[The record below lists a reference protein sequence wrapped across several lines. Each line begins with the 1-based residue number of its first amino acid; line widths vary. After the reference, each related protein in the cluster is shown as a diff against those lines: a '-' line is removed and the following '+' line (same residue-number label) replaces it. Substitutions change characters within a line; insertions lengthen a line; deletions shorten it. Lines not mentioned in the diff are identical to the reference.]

1 MITYTIIGPNGKE
14 IIVTVPENATR
25 EQIQAAAL
33 AEYKKLVPDFVPMEE
48 PKPKQEPTV
57 APALA
62 PAPAVTSTSAPA
74 VTPTP
79 VPMPASSI
87 SENNTQN
94 NAEPEQAKFN
104 TIIRDALIRNLQQ
117 NKDMY
122 GREIVDALSGVGLGA
137 VSRALSGKPETAETQ
152 RRATAREFNRLL
164 PQMANLSEADI
175 PRSLMRQ
182 FDAEQPPGR
191 MIGQAEPRI
200 GSEPPPGRMVSR
212 VEPRIGPEAQTSIR
226 SNVIS
231 PLSSIAA
238 QPSNMLR
245 GPLPADLPLTSAP
258 PAPIQK
264 DPTKPGA
271 LNYALKFTPERIPFT
286 MQQQIENMTKNPEG
300 ALGKIQQ
307 NLSALETQN
316 RIAGPGRFEFS
327 TPTSQ
332 QGELLIPRQEA
343 ERRWRASLDALNEEA
358 RLEQER
364 ARVES
369 AQAEARARGDKS
381 RAARLEQARRRI
393 AEEIARRRVTGT
405 FGVQG
410 FIQRNPAAFGAAAGS
425 IGGDLAQQAAAYQA
439 QGDPVGAAIAAAGSF
454 GSALGALPHPLARG
468 AAMVSGPGALS
479 ALYLREKIQ
488 GRPSVME
495 TIKTYRDPN
504 EPLTLGQ

>member
-33 AEYKKLVPDFVPMEE
+33 AEYKKLVPDFVPMGE
-48 PKPKQEPTV
+48 PKSEQKPTV
-57 APALA
+57 APA
-62 PAPAVTSTSAPA
+62 
-74 VTPTP
+74 PTP
-79 VPMPASSI
+79 VPTSIQAPKLAPVTPPVSTIPEPIVSSETELPARTPSGLL
-87 SENNTQN
+87 Q
-94 NAEPEQAKFN
+94 
-104 TIIRDALIRNLQQ
+104 DAINFSNRMQQ
-117 NKDMY
+117 DPY
-122 GREIVDALSGVGLGA
+122 GREVVDVLSGVGLGA
-137 VSRALSGKPETAETQ
+137 VSQALSGKPETAESQ
-152 RRATAREFNRLL
+152 RRAMAREFNRLL

-200 GSEPPPGRMVSR
+200 GSESPPGRMVGR

-226 SNVIS
+226 SNAIS

-369 AQAEARARGDKS
+369 AQAEARARGDES

-405 FGVQG
+405 LGVQG

-479 ALYLREKIQ
+479 ALYLREKAL

-504 EPLTLGQ
+504 EPLTLGR